1 VAAVSQGHLRI
12 SLVAFRRARSSW
24 LKTVSIL
31 RKCASWSLAQSVA
44 SPDWPHA
51 TCGGS
56 PEHDGH
62 RLIVRRAGP
71 LIAAELT
78 VPERVLPFL
87 PLDLEKTEI
96 GGWDQATLLMGYGD
110 LDGSIPLFLIAFFA
124 VSDARKAISHGPR
137 KGLWVTRPGPR
148 RPSSAQL
155 SLPPKMP
162 PSEMRLD

>member
-1 VAAVSQGHLRI
+1 
-12 SLVAFRRARSSW
+12 
-24 LKTVSIL
+24 
-31 RKCASWSLAQSVA
+31 
-44 SPDWPHA
+44 
-51 TCGGS
+51 
-56 PEHDGH
+56 
-62 RLIVRRAGP
+62 VRRAGP

-155 SLPPKMP
+155 TPKMP